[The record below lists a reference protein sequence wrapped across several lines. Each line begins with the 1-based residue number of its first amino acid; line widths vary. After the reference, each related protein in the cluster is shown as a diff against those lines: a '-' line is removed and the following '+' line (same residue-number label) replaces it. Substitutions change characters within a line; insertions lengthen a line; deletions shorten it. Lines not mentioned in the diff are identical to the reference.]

1 MQTLRLEFRCKIR
14 IQTRGIVP
22 EANPCDKSLQLVP
35 QRVPS
40 LKVGRMTF
48 TPTSSVAASSTGFSY
63 LIFFSA
69 KNDWETGRQLV
80 NHYTVYF
87 RAGDLGRGSVCGT
100 LEGTTPCN
108 KSRGQVPLCEL
119 TIFAS
124 TFSRGE
130 PTLVPATGL
139 THSNWFE
146 FLLQVPA
153 ISSLKRLM

>member
-1 MQTLRLEFRCKIR
+1 
-14 IQTRGIVP
+14 
-22 EANPCDKSLQLVP
+22 
-35 QRVPS
+35 
-40 LKVGRMTF
+40 MTF

-130 PTLVPATGL
+130 PTLVPSCKLLLHGIAAGTSPFVMRADHIKL
-139 THSNWFE
+139 FQL
-146 FLLQVPA
+146 FLFSLANLPIKSRQQVD
-153 ISSLKRLM
+153 IKLSKICQVTKVRFMLH